1 MHLTLSGLAV
11 AFLAV
16 ALASFA
22 LGVRAVRRRQLF
34 GSTVSLLAGAL
45 LLTAAALATT
55 LALAVQGYRAFTR
68 EDLAAVVETR
78 PTGVQAFNATFTF
91 PDGDQ
96 RTFSLAGDELYVD
109 ARVLKWKPI
118 ANVLGLHTAYALDR
132 VAGRYVRLEDERSRR
147 RTVFSLKEPARLD
160 LFELRRRFPLL
171 RPLVDAEY
179 GSATF
184 APANARRSYEIR
196 VSISGLLIRPAADSS
211 AHLVS
216 R

>member
-68 EDLAAVVETR
+68 EDVAAVVETR
-78 PTGVQAFNATFTF
+78 PTGVQTFNATFTF

-96 RTFSLAGDELYVD
+96 RSFSLAGD
-109 ARVLKWKPI
+109 VLKWKPI

-132 VAGRYVRLEDERSRR
+132 VAGRYVRLEDERARR
-147 RTVFSLKEPARLD
+147 RTVYSLKQPARLD